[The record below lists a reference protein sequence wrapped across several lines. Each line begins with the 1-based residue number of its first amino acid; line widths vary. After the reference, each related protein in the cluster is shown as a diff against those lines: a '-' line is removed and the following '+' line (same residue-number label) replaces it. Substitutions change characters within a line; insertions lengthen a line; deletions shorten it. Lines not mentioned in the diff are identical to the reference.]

1 MHRRYQTQPSAM
13 RSAVLLPNITT
24 NRGFNMIFTAHY
36 MHRRKEE
43 PDYYRTVTSDTLN
56 NAIKQ
61 AERYTRKGFI
71 MVGMESKEGVN

>member
-1 MHRRYQTQPSAM
+1 
-13 RSAVLLPNITT
+13 
-24 NRGFNMIFTAHY
+24 MIFTAHY